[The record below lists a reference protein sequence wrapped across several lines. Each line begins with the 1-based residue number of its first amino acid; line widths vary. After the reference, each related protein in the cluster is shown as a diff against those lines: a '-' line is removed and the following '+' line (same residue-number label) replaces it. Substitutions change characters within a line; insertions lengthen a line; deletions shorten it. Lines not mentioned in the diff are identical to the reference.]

1 MTHKRSLQPDHL
13 WGYLFITPQLLGFG
27 IFVAL
32 PLVNLIIFSLQ
43 DYNLLGGARTFVGL
57 SNYAAAFGED
67 ALFLKTFR
75 NTLVFTAG
83 LVPLNIFLALALSV
97 MLKEQ
102 FFGNTVFRTIF
113 FVPVVTSAVAWSLV
127 WRSVLQGNDGAL
139 NQFLALVGI
148 DGPNWLRSETWAM
161 VSVIVVRVFQN
172 VGMNMIL
179 FLTALANIPIE
190 YHEAASID
198 GATRPQAFVRITLP
212 LLAPTML
219 MVLMITIIGSLRVFD
234 HILLLTAGGPNHST
248 MVLVYYVY
256 YTAFRSFQ
264 PGYASVGA
272 LVLFVTSLVLTLF
285 QWSARKRL
293 ASVEV

>member
-1 MTHKRSLQPDHL
+1 MTHKRSLQRDHL

-27 IFVAL
+27 LFVAL

-139 NQFLALVGI
+139 NQFLAIVGI

>member
-1 MTHKRSLQPDHL
+1 MPRHRALQPDHL
-13 WGYLFITPQLLGFG
+13 WGYLFITPQLIGFVL
-27 IFVAL
+27 FVAM
-32 PLVNLIIFSLQ
+32 PLMNLVLFSLQ
-43 DYNLLGGARTFVGL
+43 DYSLLGNSRTFVGL
-57 SNYAAAFGED
+57 SNYIEAFGND
-67 ALFLKTFR
+67 PLFAKTFR

-83 LVPLNIFLALALSV
+83 LVPVNIILALLLAV
-97 MLKEQ
+97 MLDQ
-102 FFGNTVFRTIF
+102 RFRGNLVFRTVF

-127 WRSVLQGNDGAL
+127 WRSILQGQNGAL
-139 NQFLALVGI
+139 NQLLAIVNI
-148 DGPNWLRSETWAM
+148 VGPNWLRDETWAM
-161 VSVIVVRVFQN
+161 ISVIIVRVFQN

-179 FLTALANIPIE
+179 FLTALANIPVE
-190 YHEAASID
+190 YREASSID
-198 GATRPQAFVRITLP
+198 GATRGQTFFRITVP

-219 MVLMITIIGSLRVFD
+219 MVLMITVIGSLRVFD

-272 LVLFVTSLVLTLF
+272 LVLFVTSLVLTLL
-285 QWSARKRL
+285 QWSARKRI